1 MNYVL
6 GTLTTE
12 DLSRLRPV
20 EIRRQAVRLNPR
32 AYSAAEIEMAE
43 MAYYRMLAEMVETY
57 GIDDSRK
64 WSISLFT
71 GTIISGTEIF
81 DE

>member
-1 MNYVL
+1 MNYVM
-6 GTLTTE
+6 GRLTSE
-12 DLSRLRPV
+12 DLARLRPV
-20 EIRRQAVRLNPR
+20 EIRHQAVHLNPR
-32 AYSAAEIEMAE
+32 AYSALEMEMAE
-43 MAYYRMLAEMVETY
+43 MVYYQLLAEFVETY